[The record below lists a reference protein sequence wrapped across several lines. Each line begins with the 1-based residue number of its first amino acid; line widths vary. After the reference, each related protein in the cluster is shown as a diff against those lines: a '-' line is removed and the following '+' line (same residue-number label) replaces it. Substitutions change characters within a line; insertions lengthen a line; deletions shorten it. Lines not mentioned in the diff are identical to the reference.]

1 MFIVT
6 PIRNSV
12 ASLGRGTVFLGEVA
26 VCVLKGRVRW
36 GEVFKQVFEQ
46 GVRSLVIVMLASFA
60 SGAVLALQGRVMMER
75 FGAKEFIAQLV
86 ALSLVRELSPVF
98 TALVFSGKSGAGMA
112 AELGTMS
119 VNSQIMATRTMGV
132 NPVEFLVVPR
142 VLACLIVLPIL
153 VVVSE
158 LVGILGGYAIGVS
171 EANIPSVY
179 YVNQTIQCVGFVDF
193 FTGFVKVFFFAL
205 LIGWTC
211 CYKGFFASGGSMGV
225 GRYTTEAVAMCYV
238 GVIVSNTVLTKLI
251 LTFWGN

>member
-1 MFIVT
+1 MT
-6 PIRNSV
+6 PIRDGV
-12 ASLGRGTVFLGEVA
+12 TALGRGTCFLGEVLA
-26 VCVLKGRVRW
+26 CVVSGRVRW

-60 SGAVLALQGRVMMER
+60 TGAVLAMQGRVMMER

-86 ALSLVRELSPVF
+86 VLSLVRELSPVF
-98 TALVFSGKSGAGMA
+98 TALVFSGKSGAGMT

-142 VLACLIVLPIL
+142 ILACLIVLPIL

-158 LVGILGGYAIGVS
+158 LVGVYGGYVIGVH

-179 YVNQTIQCVGFVDF
+179 YIHQTVQCLGFVDF
-193 FTGFVKVFFFAL
+193 FTGFVKVFFFAF
-205 LIGWTC
+205 LIGWIS
-211 CYKGFFASGGSMGV
+211 CYKGFFTSGGSLGV

-238 GVIVSNTVLTKLI
+238 GVIVANTVLTKII
-251 LTFWGN
+251 LTFWGS